1 MAVVLRRIARSE
13 LRGGADDQL
22 FIYRQ
27 VVFAQGVQIALIT
40 PQPRSVD
47 RRDADEAD
55 ASVPQGDQ
63 MFDGLISPLPVIG
76 GDAVNVR
83 VVERAP
89 DEHHRQI
96 ALGQPQQ
103 KIVAGLRL
111 PRGDDDAV
119 GAVVEERPQRRL
131 FALNAALAGA
141 DERRIAARKQRLL
154 NPPDEFRRER
164 IGDVR
169 QQYADDVCALTL
181 QAARQPVRVVVQFL
195 DRPLDLLP
203 RIAADVA
210 ALVDDARDGHRR
222 HPGPVRDV
230 HDGRPPL
237 LLNLRFWSVLF
248 AHKRCGNVITRSRLI
263 PQLLLA
269 VNNIF
274 LEAKVVLQVGAR
286 IRTARGSDF
295 MAPSLQNRG
304 LYSDNR
310 LKPEQDDRWQGTE
323 G

>member
-1 MAVVLRRIARSE
+1 MAVVLRRIARPE
-13 LRGGADDQL
+13 LSGRADDQL
-22 FIYRQ
+22 SIYRQ

-40 PQPRSVD
+40 PQPRPVD

-55 ASVPQGDQ
+55 APVPQSDQ
-63 MFDGLISPLPVIG
+63 MFDGLVSALPVIG
-76 GDAVNVR
+76 GDAVNMR
-83 VVERAP
+83 VIERAP
-89 DEHHRQI
+89 DEHHRQV

-119 GAVVEERPQRRL
+119 GAVVEERTQRRL

-141 DERRIAARKQRLL
+141 DERRIAAREQRLL

-164 IGDVR
+164 VGDVR
-169 QQYADDVCALTL
+169 QQYADDVRALAL
-181 QAARQPVRVVVQFL
+181 QAAGQPVRVVVQFI

-222 HPGPVRDV
+222 HTGPARDV

-237 LLNLRFWSVLF
+237 LLSPRFYRVFSAHKPYGSVTTMGGLYLRF
-248 AHKRCGNVITRSRLI
+248 
-263 PQLLLA
+263 
-269 VNNIF
+269 
-274 LEAKVVLQVGAR
+274 
-286 IRTARGSDF
+286 
-295 MAPSLQNRG
+295 
-304 LYSDNR
+304 
-310 LKPEQDDRWQGTE
+310 
-323 G
+323 